1 MSSPRILVLYHSA
14 YGHVETLAYEVEKGA
29 KAGGASAIVKR
40 VPSLI
45 PEEIAKKHGMKVDQ
59 AAPVATQEELVE
71 YDGIIF
77 GCPTR
82 FGRLS
87 SELASFL
94 DRTGGLWAK
103 GALIGKT
110 VAIFTSSGTQHGG
123 QETTPLSIIPNLM
136 AHGMIILGLPYAF
149 KGLSEIHDISG
160 GSPFAASTI
169 AGPDGS
175 RTPTENERAGAQAL
189 GKHVAE
195 VTAKLVK

>member
-1 MSSPRILVLYHSA
+1 MPKILVLYHST
-14 YGHVETLAYEVEKGA
+14 YGHVETLAYAIEKGA
-29 KAGGASAIVKR
+29 KEGGASVSVKR
-40 VPSLI
+40 VPFLI
-45 PEEIAKKHGMKVDQ
+45 SDDVAKSHGMKVDQ
-59 AAPVATQEELVE
+59 KALIATPEELAE

-103 GALIGKT
+103 GVLIGKSA
-110 VAIFTSSGTQHGG
+110 AIFTSTGTQHGG
-123 QETTPLSIIPNLM
+123 QETTPLSLIPNLL
-136 AHGMIILGLPYAF
+136 AHGMVVLGLPYAF
-149 KGLSEIHDISG
+149 KGLSEMTEISG

-169 AGPDGS
+169 AGSNGS
-175 RTPTENERAGAQAL
+175 RKPTENELAGAQAL

-195 VTAKLVK
+195 VTAKLIK